1 MKRLSFGL
9 LLIPYVAIGQVSVA
23 TSFSGNM
30 GFAKEMTDCYL
41 EKTIPGKEV
50 TALFAGELR
59 GDEYAMDSVAVFI
72 SKQFGKYKTAINHHS
87 Q

>member
-23 TSFSGNM
+23 TSFSDNM
-30 GFAKEMTDCYL
+30 GFAKEMSDCHL

-50 TALFAGELR
+50 TAQFAGELR
-59 GDEYAMDSVAVFI
+59 YGFSCCVYF
-72 SKQFGKYKTAINHHS
+72 KTIR
-87 Q
+87 QI

>member
-1 MKRLSFGL
+1 
-9 LLIPYVAIGQVSVA
+9 
-23 TSFSGNM
+23 
-30 GFAKEMTDCYL
+30 MTDCYL

-50 TALFAGELR
+50 TAQFAGELR
-59 GDEYAMDSVAVFI
+59 GNEYALDSVAVFI